1 MDCAEARDHLSDLN
15 RGRLPASTADAV
27 RAHVEACAA
36 CAEAL
41 DVDAEV
47 RARVRREAPR
57 YTAPPALRE
66 RIRARL
72 ADSALAQA
80 APTRSGGWRTW
91 LPGLRWTVGSLAGAT
106 AAVLL
111 LGVGW
116 LWMAKD
122 PVSVLLDRA
131 VDEHAEYVK
140 DTMTRPAADSAAV
153 MRELQGKV
161 EYAFEPVFPGD
172 AQQQLVVGTVSDL
185 PGARAA
191 TFVYRDGSGR
201 YTTLLLLPEASV
213 DIPAEGRLPIEAFT
227 PYHRVVSG
235 RQLLL
240 WKQGRLAYLLVSDL
254 DQAGS
259 VSMFLKIRKATC
271 PSSSRRSLS
280 WGSTSRLQ
288 GPSGSRSP
296 NPSSSARTP

>member
-1 MDCAEARDHLSDLN
+1 MDCAEARDQLGELN
-15 RGRLPASTADAV
+15 RGRLPASTAAAV
-27 RAHVEACAA
+27 RAHARACAA

-41 DVDAEV
+41 QVDAEL
-47 RARVRREAPR
+47 RARIRREAPR

-72 ADSALAQA
+72 ADSAPVQTT
-80 APTRSGGWRTW
+80 PPRSGAIRTW
-91 LPGLRWTVGSLAGAT
+91 LPGRRWTVGSLAGAT
-106 AAVLL
+106 ALILV

-122 PVSVLLDRA
+122 PVASLLDRA
-131 VDEHAEYVK
+131 VDEHAEYVQ
-140 DTMTRPAADSAAV
+140 DTMTWPAADPAAV
-153 MRELQGKV
+153 MRDLRGKV
-161 EYAFEPVFPGD
+161 DYAFEPVFPGD
-172 AQQQLVVGTVSDL
+172 AQQQLVAGKVSDL
-185 PGARAA
+185 PGTRAA

-201 YTTLLLLPEASV
+201 YTTLFLLPEAGI
-213 DIPAEGRLPIEAFT
+213 DLPAEGKMPLATFT

-259 VSMFLKIRKATC
+259 VSMFLKVRKAT
-271 PSSSRRSLS
+271 
-280 WGSTSRLQ
+280 
-288 GPSGSRSP
+288 
-296 NPSSSARTP
+296 

>member
-1 MDCAEARDHLSDLN
+1 MDCAEARDDLSDLN
-15 RGRLPASTADAV
+15 RGQLPASTTDAV
-27 RAHVEACAA
+27 RTHVGECAA

-41 DVDAEV
+41 QVDAEV

-66 RIRARL
+66 RIRTLL
-72 ADSALAQA
+72 ADSALAQT
-80 APTRSGGWRTW
+80 APARSGGWRAW

-140 DTMTRPAADSAAV
+140 DTMTRPAADPAAV
-153 MRELQGKV
+153 MRALQGKV
-161 EYAFEPVFPGD
+161 GYAVERVFPGD
-172 AQQQLVVGTVSDL
+172 AQQQLVAGKVSDL

-191 TFVYRDGSGR
+191 TFVYRDGAGR
-201 YTTLLLLPEASV
+201 YTTLFLLPGAGV
-213 DIPAEGRLPIEAFT
+213 DIPAKGRMPIETF
-227 PYHRVVSG
+227 
-235 RQLLL
+235 
-240 WKQGRLAYLLVSDL
+240 
-254 DQAGS
+254 
-259 VSMFLKIRKATC
+259 
-271 PSSSRRSLS
+271 
-280 WGSTSRLQ
+280 
-288 GPSGSRSP
+288 
-296 NPSSSARTP
+296 